1 MSGIT
6 PDQERAVDPFAS
18 YNSNVVNRLTNM
30 MTRGNRGVVTVY
42 DLQVTID
49 STSPTDTVVISG
61 GYCFKDDVLI
71 QVLEDTRMQILGSGA
86 ENNYAHNF
94 NPASQADGYYY
105 IVLYYN
111 FQKSRP
117 APQATLYAVES
128 TNTGAIYPDNTG
140 DYVLL
145 KVVEVLND
153 AIVPQDPGTPE
164 NDQLLDYDPGPPTNT
179 NVREYM
185 PTLFGAIHTVPVFD
199 ATLHTG
205 RMVYDIGGDVLKY
218 GAAAEWKVVGVGT
231 TNKVTYNIN
240 APGDWSLVS
249 GVYRNDNSIAALGI
263 GDRFASIT
271 LKDNATHELIIPYRA
286 LLTTASN
293 CRIEMPVNTVSVGVT
308 VIA

>member
-1 MSGIT
+1 MSGII
-6 PDQERAVDPFAS
+6 PSQERAVDPFAS

-30 MTRGNRGVVTVY
+30 FTRGNRGIVTVY

-49 STSPTDTVVISG
+49 STSPNDTVVVSS

-71 QVLEDTRMQILGSGA
+71 EVTADTRIQILGSGS
-86 ENNYAHNF
+86 EDSYAHSF
-94 NPASQADGYYY
+94 NPSSAASGAYY

-117 APQATLYAVES
+117 APQAIFYAVES
-128 TNTGAIYPDNTG
+128 TNTSALYSLTG

-145 KVVEVLND
+145 KVVNVTGTGLSAVIGSVSD
-153 AIVPQDPGTPE
+153 FDSGTP
-164 NDQLLDYDPGPPTNT
+164 T

-185 PTLFGAIHTVPVFD
+185 PVLIGAVHTVPTFD
-199 ATLHTG
+199 PLLHVA
-205 RMVYDIGGDVLKY
+205 RIVYDIGADAMRY
-218 GAAAEWKVVGVGT
+218 GAAAEWKNVGVGT

-240 APGDWSLVS
+240 ATGDWSLVS
-249 GVYRNDNSIAALGI
+249 GVYRNDSSIAALGI

-271 LKDNATHELIIPYRA
+271 CKDNATHEVIIPYRA

-293 CRIEMPVNTVSVGVT
+293 CRIEMPVNTVSIGVT

>member
-1 MSGIT
+1 MSGII
-6 PDQERAVDPFAS
+6 PSQERSVDPFAS

-30 MTRGNRGVVTVY
+30 MTRGYRGVVTVY

-86 ENNYAHNF
+86 EDNYAHNF

-128 TNTGAIYPDNTG
+128 TNTSAIYPDNTG

-145 KVVEVLND
+145 KVVRVLSD
-153 AIVPQDPGTPE
+153 AIVSVSNYDPGTPA
-164 NDQLLDYDPGPPTNT
+164 
-179 NVREYM
+179 NVKEYL
-185 PTLFGAIHTVPVFD
+185 PTLMGAVSPLPTFD

-205 RMVYDIGGDVLKY
+205 RMVYDIDSDVLKY
-218 GAAAEWKVVGVGT
+218 GAAADWKVVGFGT

-240 APGDWSLVS
+240 APGDWSLV
-249 GVYRNDNSIAALGI
+249 GGIYRNDSSIAALGI
-263 GDRFASIT
+263 GDRFASVT
-271 LKDNATHELIIPYRA
+271 VKDNATHELIIPYRA

>member
-1 MSGIT
+1 MSGII
-6 PDQERAVDPFAS
+6 PSQERAVDPFAS

-30 MTRGNRGVVTVY
+30 FTRGNRGVVTVY

-49 STSPTDTVVISG
+49 STSPLDTVVVSS

-71 QVLEDTRMQILGSGA
+71 EVTVDTRIQILGSGA
-86 ENNYAHNF
+86 EDNYAHNF
-94 NPASQADGYYY
+94 NPSGAQPGAYY

-117 APQATLYAVES
+117 APQAILYAVES
-128 TNTGAIYPDNTG
+128 ANTSLLYSLTG

-145 KVVEVLND
+145 KVVNVTGIGLSAVVSSVSD
-153 AIVPQDPGTPE
+153 FDSGTP
-164 NDQLLDYDPGPPTNT
+164 T
-179 NVREYM
+179 NVREYL
-185 PTLFGAIHTVPVFD
+185 PVLIGAVHTAPPFD
-199 ATLHTG
+199 TSLHTG
-205 RMVYDIGGDVLKY
+205 RILYDIGADAMKY
-218 GAAAEWKVVGVGT
+218 GAAAAWKNVGVGT
-231 TNKVTYNIN
+231 TNKVTYNIT
-240 APGDWSLVS
+240 ATGDWSLVS
-249 GVYRNDNSIAALGI
+249 GVYRNDSSIAALAI

-271 LKDNATHELIIPYRA
+271 CKDNVTHEVIIPYRA

>member
-1 MSGIT
+1 MSGII
-6 PDQERAVDPFAS
+6 PAQERAVDPFAS
-18 YNSNVVNRLTNM
+18 YNSNAVNRLTNM

-71 QVLEDTRMQILGSGA
+71 EVTESTRMQILGSGA
-86 ENNYAHNF
+86 EDNYAHNF
-94 NPASQADGYYY
+94 NPASAADGNYY

-117 APQATLYAVES
+117 APQAILYAVES
-128 TNTGAIYPDNTG
+128 TNTSSIYPDNTG

-145 KVVEVLND
+145 KVVTISSG
-153 AIVPQDPGTPE
+153 AISSISDVDSGTPA
-164 NDQLLDYDPGPPTNT
+164 

-185 PTLFGAIHTVPVFD
+185 PVLIGAVHQAPTFNPLTD
-199 ATLHTG
+199 TG
-205 RMVYDIGGDVLKY
+205 KILYDINADAMKY
-218 GAAAEWKVVGVGT
+218 GAAADWKNVGVGT
-231 TNKVTYNIN
+231 TNKVTYNIT
-240 APGDWSLVS
+240 ATGDWSLVS
-249 GVYRNDNSIAALGI
+249 GVYRNDTSIAGLGI

-271 LKDNATHELIIPYRA
+271 CKDNATHEVILPYRA

-293 CRIEMPVNTVSVGVT
+293 CRIEMPVNTVSIGVT
-308 VIA
+308 VIS

>member
-1 MSGIT
+1 MSGII
-6 PDQERAVDPFAS
+6 PAQDRAVDPFAS
-18 YNSNVVNRLTNM
+18 YNSNAVNRLTNM

-71 QVLEDTRMQILGSGA
+71 EVTESTRMQIMGSGA
-86 ENNYAHNF
+86 SDNYAHNF
-94 NPASQADGYYY
+94 NPASPADGNYY

-117 APQATLYAVES
+117 APEAILYAVES
-128 TNTGAIYPDNTG
+128 TDTSAIYPNNTG

-145 KVVEVLND
+145 KVVTILSG
-153 AIVPQDPGTPE
+153 AIVSVLDVDSGTPA
-164 NDQLLDYDPGPPTNT
+164 

-185 PTLFGAIHTVPVFD
+185 PVLIGAVHEVPTFD
-199 ATLHTG
+199 ALLHTG
-205 RMVYDIGGDVLKY
+205 RILYDIKADVMKY
-218 GAAAEWKVVGVGT
+218 GAAAAWLNVGAGT
-231 TNKVTYNIN
+231 TNKVTYNIT
-240 APGDWSLVS
+240 ATGDWSLVA
-249 GVYRNDNSIAALGI
+249 GVYRNDTSISTLGI

-271 LKDNATHELIIPYRA
+271 CKDNATHEIIIPYRA

-293 CRIEMPVNTVSVGVT
+293 CRIEMPVNTVSIGVT
-308 VIA
+308 VIS

>member
-1 MSGIT
+1 MSGII
-6 PDQERAVDPFAS
+6 PAQERAVDPFAS
-18 YNSNVVNRLTNM
+18 YNSNAVNRLTNM

-71 QVLEDTRMQILGSGA
+71 EVSESTRMQILGAGA
-86 ENNYAHNF
+86 VDSYAHNF
-94 NPASQADGYYY
+94 NPASAADGNYY

-117 APQATLYAVES
+117 APQAILYAVES
-128 TNTGAIYPDNTG
+128 TNTSSIYPDNTG

-145 KVVEVLND
+145 KIVTISGG
-153 AIVPQDPGTPE
+153 AIASVWDYDSGTPA
-164 NDQLLDYDPGPPTNT
+164 

-185 PTLFGAIHTVPVFD
+185 PTLMGAVHSVPTFD
-199 ATLHTG
+199 PLLHTG
-205 RMVYDIGGDVLKY
+205 RMVYDILGDAMKY
-218 GAAAEWKVVGVGT
+218 GAAADWKNVGVGT
-231 TNKVTYNIN
+231 TNKATYNIT
-240 APGDWSLVS
+240 ATGDWSLVA
-249 GVYRNDNSIAALGI
+249 GVYRNDTSIGSLGI

-271 LKDNATHELIIPYRA
+271 CKDNATHELIIPYRA

-293 CRIEMPVNTVSVGVT
+293 CRIEMPVNTVSIGVT